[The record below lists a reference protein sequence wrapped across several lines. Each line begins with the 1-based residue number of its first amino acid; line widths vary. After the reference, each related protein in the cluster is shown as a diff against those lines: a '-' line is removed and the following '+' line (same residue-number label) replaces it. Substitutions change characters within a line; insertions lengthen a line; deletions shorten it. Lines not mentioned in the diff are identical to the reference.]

1 MRGLVSEAPLDTQ
14 DSFPVMVSPRPLPQ
28 MGRVRWNQS
37 NSPLPVSFL
46 LLKGSPRIPS
56 CAAVTHLLN
65 VDQGPSMSRHS
76 STWGKPAIFS
86 FMKLTPDATGHARH
100 GWTGK
105 RIYTDQGWK
114 DSEER
119 KPGQGRGRLAGGEGV
134 IPCLEWSEIE
144 GTFGQRPE

>member
-1 MRGLVSEAPLDTQ
+1 MVTQNLKTRLWQQALSPLGTTRARVRGLASEAPLHTQ
-14 DSFPVMVSPRPLPQ
+14 DSFPVMVGPRPLPQ

-65 VDQGPSMSRHS
+65 VDQGLSMSRHS

-86 FMKLTPDATGHARH
+86 SSKLIPDGRGHARH

-105 RIYTDQGWK
+105 PIYTN
-114 DSEER
+114 
-119 KPGQGRGRLAGGEGV
+119 
-134 IPCLEWSEIE
+134 
-144 GTFGQRPE
+144 